1 MGMLLHFPTVCLKLS
16 ENCLKISYLFR
27 ILGTVSHLDFF
38 KKYFIITVYKDNL
51 HKNFIQN
58 RSSFEVKYIKI
69 KFVKAPMTMEIL
81 FQNIRICLS

>member
-1 MGMLLHFPTVCLKLS
+1 MYLLKQTGRMGMLLHFPTVRLKLS

-58 RSSFEVKYIKI
+58 LSSFEVH
-69 KFVKAPMTMEIL
+69 
-81 FQNIRICLS
+81 QN